1 MIMSEANPHTV
12 RAYNVM
18 YEDEFLGVE
27 DYRTIRASDEDEAL
41 DIFDQE
47 YVDDEDRYEIKE
59 VEVAYELNQGK
70 IEDLI
75 NFVID

>member
-1 MIMSEANPHTV
+1 MIMSEANIV
-12 RAYNVM
+12 RAYNVT

-27 DYRTIRASDEDEAL
+27 DFMTIRASDEDEAL